1 MYYLRTVYQKKSNN
15 NVIIK
20 KKPVILEYYFINYIK
35 WNLSTWNLH
44 GTNF

>member
-20 KKPVILEYYFINYIK
+20 KTL
-35 WNLSTWNLH
+35 
-44 GTNF
+44 